1 MTLAAFKL
9 ALKKVWIWCKHHW
22 KILLL
27 LAWSVVVWIVAR
39 RSLDNH
45 KRVLDSTIQSYRAEI
60 NAIQST
66 HEKEIEK
73 RNRAI
78 ETYQSVIQEAEK
90 AYSESQEE
98 LGILKRERLKE
109 LVNQYADDPESLNS
123 IIESEFGFTYVK

>member
-1 MTLAAFKL
+1 MTLSAFKL
-9 ALKKVWIWCKHHW
+9 ALKKAIAWCKHHW

-27 LAWSVVVWIVAR
+27 MAWSVVIWVVAR
-39 RSLDNH
+39 RSLNSH
-45 KRVLDSTIQSYRAEI
+45 KKALDLTIKSYKAEI
-60 NAIQST
+60 DAIQST

-78 ETYQSVIQEAEK
+78 ETYRVVIQEAEK

-98 LGILKRERLKE
+98 LGVLKRERLKD
-109 LVNQYADDPESLNS
+109 LVNQYADDPESLNN